1 MLAFLN
7 QCAILDGFETTQ
19 VVKIHICCGKQ
30 PPAYTR
36 ADLIWILRRM
46 FSFMDSLQNL
56 HAELVYFKIVY
67 SGHGEVASK
76 LVKELVLNLFH
87 RLRYE

>member
-1 MLAFLN
+1 
-7 QCAILDGFETTQ
+7 
-19 VVKIHICCGKQ
+19 
-30 PPAYTR
+30 
-36 ADLIWILRRM
+36 M

-67 SGHGEVASK
+67 SGHREVASK

-87 RLRYE
+87 RLRYERNGLLFLAGEIYIFFRSLPSMSS